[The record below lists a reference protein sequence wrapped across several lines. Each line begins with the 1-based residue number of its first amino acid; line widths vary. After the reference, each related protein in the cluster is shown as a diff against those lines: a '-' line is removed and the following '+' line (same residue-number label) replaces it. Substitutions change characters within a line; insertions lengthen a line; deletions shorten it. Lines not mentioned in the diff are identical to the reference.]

1 LVHHHAWVRRACIS
15 EGVSAVWKRIDSAL
29 LKFELCSVPGRY
41 PIDVPNPA
49 KARTFLPV
57 HIGGKETEQAA
68 TKERRKCHRTQT
80 HLPTEHAMEELQKL
94 SVVNKLCV
102 ELTNHLGVAD
112 KTLGEFIYSL
122 AYDKEG
128 TLVGEDVFAERLA
141 HNGADSFSPELVEAL
156 FNAISVMS
164 SGTEVNFLFTF
175 LFSLAR
181 FDEQTTFTSGPLRS
195 VMFVYTRLLS
205 TYSFLIFIF
214 HLFS

>member
-1 LVHHHAWVRRACIS
+1 VFGSRSWLPKLGLFSLPTLAEKNRIRSC
-15 EGVSAVWKRIDSAL
+15 KR
-29 LKFELCSVPGRY
+29 
-41 PIDVPNPA
+41 
-49 KARTFLPV
+49 
-57 HIGGKETEQAA
+57 KEEAPQNTN
-68 TKERRKCHRTQT
+68 T
-80 HLPTEHAMEELQKL
+80 LPTEHAMEVQKL

-156 FNAISVMS
+156 FNAISAMS
-164 SGTEVNFLFTF
+164 SGTEVKFLFTF

-205 TYSFLIFIF
+205 TYSFS
-214 HLFS
+214 HLYLPSVFLSS